1 MSRKFHKMCNFPVY
15 SAYKQ
20 VYQQGLSGDTMQN
33 EVSIMWGRRIAYTI
47 IFILSTAILAVTG
60 YLGIILFG
68 TYTLDE
74 TELIP
79 AETTTVVDR
88 DGDELVRLF
97 EENRETVSIDD
108 IPEHVQHA
116 FIAVEDQRF
125 FDHTGLDFR
134 SIGRALYRDIVT
146 RSAAEG
152 GSTIT
157 QQLAK
162 NAFLSPEKSLL
173 RKTEE
178 ALIALNLEHRYEKEE
193 ILELYLNRI
202 YFGHGAHGVQAA
214 SRLYFDKSIDEL
226 EPHEGALLAALPKGP
241 ALYSPFQDMDRARER
256 RNLVLG
262 LMHRQDYL
270 TAEET
275 VNLQSR
281 TLPEEQHS
289 ITSNPAYDTF
299 VDMLLREMETRYGI
313 SEEGVLTGGYTVT
326 TALDAELQQDLYETL
341 TAGET
346 YPEND
351 MQGAG
356 VLLDSESGAVTAVQ
370 GGKEY
375 TRKGFNYAAAA
386 QQPGSL
392 MKPFAVYAPAMES
405 GDYEPYSLLTD
416 ELLSYDGYEPRNFSG
431 TYSGEVTM
439 YDALKDSLNAP
450 AVWLLNEI
458 GVNQARQTLAE
469 LNIESEDE
477 GLSIALGGMDEGIS
491 PLQAAAIYRA
501 FADGGVYKEPYLI
514 EQAVGRDGEV
524 IEGEAVEQKRVF
536 SEQTAWY
543 MTRMLEAAV
552 TDGTAAAGSFAGD
565 LAGKTGTSQNARDI
579 WFAGWTPDISGA
591 LWMGGGADGNSSSS
605 TAASVFKDVIGG
617 HTGETA
623 FEKPESVAEL
633 DEPIQM
639 AELGPVEAEM
649 RAGFLGAEIELSW
662 QEPAD
667 ERVIFHIYRIE
678 DGERELLEE
687 VEGASS
693 YTLSR
698 QNLFSTHAFQVIPY
712 NPQTRAEGEASNVV
726 EASWNIFSRNGS

>member
-1 MSRKFHKMCNFPVY
+1 
-15 SAYKQ
+15 
-20 VYQQGLSGDTMQN
+20 MQN
-33 EVSIMWGRRIAYTI
+33 EVSAMWGRRIAYTI
-47 IFILSTAILAVTG
+47 IVLLSTAILAVTG

-79 AETTTVVDR
+79 AETTTVVDQE
-88 DGDELVRLF
+88 GNELVRLF
-97 EENRETVSIDD
+97 EENRETVSIEE

-125 FDHTGLDFR
+125 FEHTGLDFR

-193 ILELYLNRI
+193 ILEMYLNRI

-241 ALYSPFQDMDRARER
+241 ALYSPFADMDQARER

-275 VNLQSR
+275 VSMQSR

-289 ITSNPAYDTF
+289 IASDPAYDTF

-313 SEEGVLTGGYTVT
+313 SEEGVLTGGYTIT
-326 TALDAELQQDLYETL
+326 TSLDADLQADLYERL
-341 TAGET
+341 TDDDR
-346 YPEND
+346 YPEQG

-356 VLLDSESGAVTAVQ
+356 VLLDNETGAVTAVQ

-375 TRKGFNYAAAA
+375 TRKGFNYAASA

-392 MKPFAVYAPAMES
+392 MKPPAVYAPAMES

-416 ELLSYDGYEPRNFSG
+416 ELLSYDGYEPRNFSD

-439 YDALKDSLNAP
+439 YEAVKDSLNAP

-458 GVNQARQTLAE
+458 GIEQARQVLADF
-469 LNIESEDE
+469 NIESGDE
-477 GLSIALGGMDEGIS
+477 GLSIALGGMQEGIS
-491 PLQAAAIYRA
+491 PLQAAAVYRS
-501 FADGGVYKEPYLI
+501 FADGGMYTEPYLI
-514 EQAVGRDGEV
+514 TNAVGRDGEDL
-524 IEGEAVEQKRVF
+524 EGEQVEEKRVF

-552 TDGTAAAGSFAGD
+552 TDGTASAGDYSGD

-579 WFAGWTPDISGA
+579 WFAGWTPELSGA
-591 LWMGGGADGNSSSS
+591 LWMGGGSNGESSSG
-605 TAASVFKDVIGG
+605 TAASLFKEVIGE
-617 HTGETA
+617 HAVETA
-623 FEKPESVAEL
+623 FEKPDNVTEL
-633 DEPIQM
+633 DEPIQL
-639 AELGPVEAEM
+639 AGTGPLEVDM

-662 QEPAD
+662 QEPED
-667 ERVIFHIYRIE
+667 DRVVFHVYRIE

-687 VEGASS
+687 IEGGSS

-698 QNLFSTHAFQVIPY
+698 QNLFSSHAFQVVPY
-712 NPQTRAEGEASNVV
+712 NPQTRSEGEASDIV